1 MCIYI
6 WKRNLYVILLI
17 EVSSACFMLLGF
29 HVFWSIIERNKEIKG
44 WGEGK
49 ERKFWDKNIFFL
61 LIHGIEFQ
69 QKMNKILALTND
81 DTIQLIINTWI
92 HFLHVSRAFIIL
104 YLKCLQPHN
113 KHYISWAPRNAWM
126 NTKLPKQNKNSS
138 SISTMSSAAISG
150 SHNML
155 PIPWISRPSNYLPTC
170 YKYNEQ
176 MLQLFFNHQQ
186 RSPFTIVPPLL
197 MYFWN
202 VPGINCST
210 VTNSFPS
217 TFPKNTLLYTILE
230 NHQ

>member
-6 WKRNLYVILLI
+6 WKRNLYNVILLI
-17 EVSSACFMLLGF
+17 EVSSACFMLVGF
-29 HVFWSIIERNKEIKG
+29 HVFWSIIERNKEIKV
-44 WGEGK
+44 WGEGQ

-69 QKMNKILALTND
+69 QKINKILALTND

-126 NTKLPKQNKNSS
+126 ALVTKLPKQNKNSS
-138 SISTMSSAAISG
+138 SISTMFSAAISG

-155 PIPWISRPSNYLPTC
+155 PMPWISSTIKLPSDFL
-170 YKYNEQ
+170 
-176 MLQLFFNHQQ
+176 
-186 RSPFTIVPPLL
+186 
-197 MYFWN
+197 
-202 VPGINCST
+202 
-210 VTNSFPS
+210 
-217 TFPKNTLLYTILE
+217 
-230 NHQ
+230 

>member
-113 KHYISWAPRNAWM
+113 KHYISWAPRNAWILNYLNKIKTHHQYLLCLLQRFQGHTICYQFPEYQDHQITFQLVISIM
-126 NTKLPKQNKNSS
+126 NKCFNFFL
-138 SISTMSSAAISG
+138 I
-150 SHNML
+150 
-155 PIPWISRPSNYLPTC
+155 ISRGHHS
-170 YKYNEQ
+170 
-176 MLQLFFNHQQ
+176 QLSHH
-186 RSPFTIVPPLL
+186 
-197 MYFWN
+197 Y
-202 VPGINCST
+202 
-210 VTNSFPS
+210 
-217 TFPKNTLLYTILE
+217 
-230 NHQ
+230 